1 MFDWSLDW
9 EYDLWWLN
17 VGSVSWVSKLLSL
30 ISVSLLVDRFARE
43 GRASLLVLFESNLVE
58 EDESLLFEEDLIV
71 TSFLLEVL
79 DLLLVLVTLR
89 ADEVELGL
97 ELELPIF
104 LNKCFIQEVGSRY
117 AKILFYMF
125 CNLAI
130 YAFSRMSDE
139 IASNFYRITNNK
151 EENML

>member
-1 MFDWSLDW
+1 M
-9 EYDLWWLN
+9 
-17 VGSVSWVSKLLSL
+17 SKLLSL

-58 EDESLLFEEDLIV
+58 EDESLLFEEDLIA

-104 LNKCFIQEVGSRY
+104 LNKCFIEKVGIRY
-117 AKILFYMF
+117 AKILSYMF